1 MLERNEHFSHEL
13 KETISL
19 SLPLIGSWLIYSLSG
34 FIGTAM
40 VARLGSDALAAS
52 VLVGI
57 LWMTVTVFFFGI
69 FSSIS
74 ILVSHQYGARQYNEI
89 SYIVGQGIILAI
101 LVCPPIMLSIF
112 ALPAILN
119 LTAQTS
125 AVTKLALEYGHAI
138 IWSTPGV
145 ILLVVFEHF
154 LNGIGRTKLSLW
166 ISVLEVPFEILFIYA
181 FIYGKF
187 GLPKCGIAGVGYGF
201 TASYSITVIIL
212 MLYLAR
218 ARFAQPFHIYR
229 HVLSFKKH
237 YFYEIIRVG
246 CPIGITYLI
255 EVTAFAFATFLM
267 ARFSTLILA
276 AHQIVIQYMN
286 MTTSAAYAISQA
298 VGIRVGQNVG
308 KQNINSVRNAA
319 RVGLIFSFSIMLCL
333 SVIYMLFP
341 HLLLRIDI
349 NVHMP
354 HNRAL
359 MESAASLMVILGV
372 FQLFDSMRIIETGA
386 LRGLK
391 DTRFA
396 MYASLFSFWV
406 IGISSAYLFGFVY
419 HLQGR
424 GVWMGLTIGV
434 IMAAFILYMRLRNRL
449 KKIDLAEIMATNTTT
464 SSS

>member
-1 MLERNEHFSHEL
+1 MVENKKHFTHEL

-57 LWMTVTVFFFGI
+57 LWMTVTVFFFGV

-74 ILVSHQYGARQYNEI
+74 ILVSHQFGARQYDEI
-89 SYIVGQGIILAI
+89 GYIVGQGIILAAI
-101 LVCPPIMLSIF
+101 VSPPIMLSIF
-112 ALPAILN
+112 ALPTILN
-119 LTAQTS
+119 LTAQTT
-125 AVTKLALEYGHAI
+125 AVTRLALEYGHAI

-166 ISVLEVPFEILFIYA
+166 ISLLEVPFEILFIYA

-201 TASYSITVIIL
+201 TASYTITVVVL

-218 ARFAQPFHIYR
+218 ARFAQPFHIYQ
-229 HVLSFKKH
+229 HVLHFKRQ
-237 YFYEIIRVG
+237 YFAEIIRVG
-246 CPIGITYLI
+246 FPIGITYLI
-255 EVTAFAFATFLM
+255 EVTAFAFTTFLM
-267 ARFSTLILA
+267 ARFSTLVLA
-276 AHQIVIQYMN
+276 AHQIVIQYLN
-286 MTTSAAYAISQA
+286 MTTSIAYAISQA

-308 KQNINSVRNAA
+308 KQNLDGVRYAA
-319 RVGLIFSFSIMLCL
+319 RIGLILSFVIMFCL
-333 SVIYMLFP
+333 SLIYILFP
-341 HLLLRIDI
+341 RMLLRIDI
-349 NVHMP
+349 DVHMP
-354 HNRAL
+354 HNHAL
-359 MESAASLMVILGV
+359 IQTAASLMVILAI
-372 FQLFDSMRIIETGA
+372 FQLFDSIRIIETGA

-406 IGISSAYLFGFVY
+406 IGTSCAYLLGFMT
-419 HLQGR
+419 HLAGR
-424 GVWMGLTIGV
+424 GVWMGMTIGV
-434 IMAAFILYMRLRNRL
+434 FTGALTLYLRLRNRL
-449 KKIDLAEIMATNTTT
+449 KKIDLAEIMQT
-464 SSS
+464 SASST